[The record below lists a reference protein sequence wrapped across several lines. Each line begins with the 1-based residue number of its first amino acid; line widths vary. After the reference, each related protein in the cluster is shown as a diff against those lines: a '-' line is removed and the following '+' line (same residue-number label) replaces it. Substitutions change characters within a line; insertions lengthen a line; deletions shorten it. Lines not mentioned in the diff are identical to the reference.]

1 MVDLTPEDF
10 DELVAR
16 ALDTLPAELAALM
29 SNVAVF
35 VEEQKPGMQLER
47 QSGAGAAEAQRY
59 TAARRSS

>member
-35 VEEQKPGMQLER
+35 VG
-47 QSGAGAAEAQRY
+47 AEAGEPA
-59 TAARRSS
+59 TAWPV